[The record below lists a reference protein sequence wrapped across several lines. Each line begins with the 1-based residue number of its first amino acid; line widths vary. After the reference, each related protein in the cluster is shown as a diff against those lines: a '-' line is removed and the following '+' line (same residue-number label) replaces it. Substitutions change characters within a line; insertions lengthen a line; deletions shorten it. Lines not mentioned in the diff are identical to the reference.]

1 VAVTFHWHDDEY
13 GYCLCDDPTPAS
25 HDREE
30 HRAASRLT
38 SEVEEHA
45 GCTRRCCMD
54 PQEIEP

>member
-1 VAVTFHWHDDEY
+1 MAVSLIWDPPV
-13 GYCLCDDPTPAS
+13 DPTPAS
-25 HDREE
+25 RDREE
-30 HRAASRLT
+30 HRGAARLT